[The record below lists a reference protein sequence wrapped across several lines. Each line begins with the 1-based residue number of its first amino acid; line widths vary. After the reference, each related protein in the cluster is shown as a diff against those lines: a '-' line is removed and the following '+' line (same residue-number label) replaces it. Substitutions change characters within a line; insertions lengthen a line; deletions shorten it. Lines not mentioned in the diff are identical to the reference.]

1 MSVKTFRK
9 EISSANILSVE
20 TGTNTPCGGDAGHGG
35 ITIFKLKD
43 EGATGWSL
51 TFDGKKIDQPNE
63 VTIELYG
70 DTEADTFIEALE
82 YSISIL
88 KAQRLLK
95 QPT

>member
-51 TFDGKKIDQPNE
+51 TFDGH
-63 VTIELYG
+63 VLLSLRGGYG
-70 DTEADTFIEALE
+70 KVLTVVG
-82 YSISIL
+82 
-88 KAQRLLK
+88 
-95 QPT
+95 